1 VKHDSAQGIFSSRE
15 DLCEQIHHNGGKL
28 PKGMFIDG
36 DGVKIDSPNKIEFLQ
51 SDFQSWGGFAK

>member
-1 VKHDSAQGIFSSRE
+1 MKHDSAQGIFSSRE

-36 DGVKIDSPNKIEFLQ
+36 DGV
-51 SDFQSWGGFAK
+51 